1 MVRFSW
7 RAGQFRDS
15 GDAGASPYSAQED
28 FMAAVASI
36 FRTDRG
42 LIHMVPS
49 PTLGPAADRESLASW
64 FRSFRLVAGFRILAA
79 QSGRST
85 QTTLETQSLL
95 AGAVQAR

>member
-1 MVRFSW
+1 
-7 RAGQFRDS
+7 
-15 GDAGASPYSAQED
+15 
-28 FMAAVASI
+28 MAAVASI

-49 PTLGPAADRESLASW
+49 PTLGPAADRASLASW

-95 AGAVQAR
+95 AGAVQARKTTPRLPSRGGTAAGNSQRASTIPDKFL